1 MGRHPRTDA
10 ICRRLGG
17 DGVAR
22 GGDRAWRR
30 ARTGLAPRASG
41 ALHRRDQR
49 EGERPPRS
57 PLSGASRRTRRPI
70 PLSRPRAAGRLRHAR
85 PQAPSAR
92 RASLCRL
99 ARTLADRRAE
109 GVQRR
114 RRHTREAGRRMG
126 RASRQAAVAAGRDGR
141 GQDRRHRRTRA
152 ALGDVARRLAQR
164 RSRPHPFF
172 RHRPVRHRRSA
183 LWRHQSRRPR
193 PPRQYGACGRSAAGD
208 VRNNV
213 RPDAIQL
220 AKAAPPVAR
229 PTGRTYRPDMGLPIS
244 LPEQSRRAFW
254 ARLYA
259 RRRLFS
265 HLAAPFAPLH
275 YALIGERR
283 GYRPDAFFD
292 PSWFRPHANIA
303 QDASR
308 GLLEAYLAHP
318 EPDAPSPS
326 AEFEHGWY
334 VSQNPDW
341 SQSYPHPFLHFLER
355 GLRAGRRPRPDID
368 VEFVRDITRSVKPR
382 SLEEASFRVFDRT
395 LSEGE
400 MGPPLTRQEL
410 RARQDRFYAAG
421 QLRIEREAP
430 HPEHDVL
437 VFVQCGRGFDAAY
450 LEEPRAHDVLLNYY
464 HESDVHPK
472 ADIAVVQ
479 AGTKTTA
486 IRRLLELRPDLLLR
500 YQAVL
505 VLDDDVEIDAEG
517 IEALFR
523 AMTAEKLDLAQPA
536 LTADSATAYAF
547 LKKPSAN
554 AGVTRGSS
562 VEIMAPALTR
572 RALEYAGWAFA
583 ESVSGWGSDLLL
595 GPAVRAACGPMSVG
609 VIGSVAVRHPAPVD
623 LSAGAFY
630 AFLRRYGVDPGHEAN
645 RIAVDFGVE
654 RFLRRLAPGEA
665 GETCQAPLD
674 GETA

>member
-1 MGRHPRTDA
+1 
-10 ICRRLGG
+10 
-17 DGVAR
+17 
-22 GGDRAWRR
+22 
-30 ARTGLAPRASG
+30 
-41 ALHRRDQR
+41 
-49 EGERPPRS
+49 
-57 PLSGASRRTRRPI
+57 
-70 PLSRPRAAGRLRHAR
+70 
-85 PQAPSAR
+85 
-92 RASLCRL
+92 
-99 ARTLADRRAE
+99 
-109 GVQRR
+109 
-114 RRHTREAGRRMG
+114 
-126 RASRQAAVAAGRDGR
+126 
-141 GQDRRHRRTRA
+141 
-152 ALGDVARRLAQR
+152 
-164 RSRPHPFF
+164 
-172 RHRPVRHRRSA
+172 
-183 LWRHQSRRPR
+183 
-193 PPRQYGACGRSAAGD
+193 
-208 VRNNV
+208 
-213 RPDAIQL
+213 
-220 AKAAPPVAR
+220 
-229 PTGRTYRPDMGLPIS
+229 MGLPIA
-244 LPEQSRRAFW
+244 LPERSRRAFW

-259 RRRLFS
+259 RRRLLS

-275 YALIGERR
+275 YALIGESR
-283 GYRPDAFFD
+283 GYRPNAFFD
-292 PSWFRPHANIA
+292 PNLFRAQANIA
-303 QDASR
+303 RDASR
-308 GLLEAYLAHP
+308 GLLEVYLAHP

-326 AEFEHGWY
+326 AEFDHGWY
-334 VSQNPDW
+334 ASQNPDW
-341 SQSYPHPFLHFLER
+341 SQTHPHPFLHFLEH
-355 GLRAGRRPRPDID
+355 GLRAGRRPRADID
-368 VEFVRDITRSVKPR
+368 IEFVRDITRGVKPR

-395 LSEGE
+395 LGEGE
-400 MGPPLTRQEL
+400 MRPPLNGQEL

-421 QLRIEREAP
+421 QLRVEREAV
-430 HPEHDVL
+430 HSDRRVL

-450 LEEPRAHDVLLNYY
+450 LEEPRGYDVLLNYY

-479 AGTKTTA
+479 AGTKTTS
-486 IRRLLELRPDLLLR
+486 IRRLLELRPDLLLP

-505 VLDDDVEIDAEG
+505 FLDDDVEIGAEG

-547 LKKPSAN
+547 LKKPSVGAD
-554 AGVTRGSS
+554 VTRVSS

-572 RALEYAGWAFA
+572 RALESAKWVFA
-583 ESVSGWGSDLLL
+583 ESVSGWGGDLLL